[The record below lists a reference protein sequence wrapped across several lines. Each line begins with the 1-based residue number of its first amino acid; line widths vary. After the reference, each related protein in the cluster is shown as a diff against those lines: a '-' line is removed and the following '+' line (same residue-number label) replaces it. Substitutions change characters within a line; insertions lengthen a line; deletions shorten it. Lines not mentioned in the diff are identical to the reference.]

1 MDNMYVEMA
10 IDAYLSNEA
19 TLEEFKEFLTNEGLT
34 PEEVK
39 AAVTELYKILLYHVI
54 LEARDES

>member
-10 IDAYLSNEA
+10 IDAYLSNNA
-19 TLEEFKEFLTNEGLT
+19 TLEEFRTFLTNEGLS

-39 AAVTELYKILLYHVI
+39 AAETELNKI

>member
-10 IDAYLSNEA
+10 IDAYLANEA
-19 TLEEFKEFLTNEGLT
+19 TIEEFRAFLRNEGLT

-39 AAVTELYKILLYHVI
+39 AAETELNKI
-54 LEARDES
+54 LEARNES